1 MDPKEKELRHRAD
14 LIEKSYM
21 FWDSEVERT
30 MLRADELVEE
40 FDYTNEGR
48 GLYEKLQDKMGHLM
62 GHLEFEKREM
72 SKLEK
77 EIQKLV
83 REKEDQ

>member
-1 MDPKEKELRHRAD
+1 MSPKEEELRHRAE
-14 LIEKSYM
+14 LINESYA

-30 MLRADELVEE
+30 ILRADELIEKFSDTDGE
-40 FDYTNEGR
+40 R
-48 GLYEKLQDKMGHLM
+48 HLYEKLQDKMEHII

-77 EIQKLV
+77 EITKFV
-83 REKEDQ
+83 KEDEG